1 MGSSRLTRDQSE
13 AQPKCGRCGVLSG
26 NGYES
31 KLLKRQRYS
40 IRRRDVGDGLAA
52 VQNRLA
58 GWEGPTKFK
67 DGYLKDG
74 CYLYDLRVCERC
86 FDAPVR
92 VAVGGET
99 VSLWEPRAREM
110 P

>member
-13 AQPKCGRCGVLSG
+13 AQPKCGRCGALSG

-40 IRRRDVGDGLAA
+40 IRRPQQW
-52 VQNRLA
+52 VQVEAMKSRLI
-58 GWEGPTKFK
+58 GWEPPPAFVR
-67 DGYLKDG
+67 G
-74 CYLYDLRVCERC
+74 CYMYDLRVCERC

-99 VSLWEPRAREM
+99 VSLWEAARAKS
-110 P
+110 PKTP